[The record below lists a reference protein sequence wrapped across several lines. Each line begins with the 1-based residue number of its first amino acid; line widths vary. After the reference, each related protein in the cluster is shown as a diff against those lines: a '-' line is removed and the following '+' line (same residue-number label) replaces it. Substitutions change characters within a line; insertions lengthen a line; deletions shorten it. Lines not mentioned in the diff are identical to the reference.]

1 MKKAVTSLMAILG
14 FLIPDLLFAQTLLPP
29 PRNLE
34 ADNQTLIATWQEPEA
49 VLMQQNF
56 EGTVFP
62 PPNWEAASSGMGWFR
77 AQSGSQYF
85 IVPSHSWFA
94 IANDD
99 LAGPSNNGCCDLLVT
114 PSLNLTQIVN
124 GKLKFDSFF
133 NGDWFQSA
141 EVKMSNDGG
150 FTWNTLI
157 TLTPSLS
164 WEQLEIDLASY
175 CGPNGFE
182 SVKFAFHSNDNWG
195 WGSGWAIDD
204 VKVYSDSIDVI
215 GYNFYCNDS
224 LIEFTESLTS
234 SIPADMAHF
243 GDTIVTKVNAAY
255 SQGVSSF
262 CSHTFISNYL
272 PPPQNFTATS
282 TNDSIS
288 WTWDAP
294 VDTINLVAY
303 IVYRDQTA
311 IAEIEKNASIFTM
324 AGLYP
329 GEYCLELTSKYE
341 LSAFGYP
348 GSFAESMKVAACDSV
363 TVNTFLPFVED
374 WDSASF
380 IPGGWTPGAN
390 WGITIMD
397 KSTGNNY
404 RARFSGF
411 PLMNNYSSSLESQ
424 ILSDIHPLTTTPY
437 KVFLEFDISLT
448 GISNNGTENFFVEL
462 FKDGEWQMLDYFR
475 NDSSFTWHKQHYD
488 ITDLVKG
495 QYFKFRFTAGGDGS
509 AAIQG
514 WFLDSIKVTREYIL
528 MPPRNLYATRK
539 WTYPFGSILDW
550 DPPINVGEN
559 IEFKLDDGTFE
570 NDFYFWTGGE
580 YWIGNIFT
588 SNIEGQL
595 KTASVLLTNS
605 PYGSGTIYSVDIF
618 DENRN
623 LVGRSDNFIPN
634 YGQWTTVLL
643 PDLHFGQNFYVMLH
657 LIITSESDYLAL
669 DMNSPNSITNKSWV
683 IINGEWNELT
693 YFNLEPSVCAIRA
706 TGVIGQEVMSFKNYI
721 SGSNKENKHVIESC
735 LAERKRLNIRTVEE
749 SKPKSASTEFLEPLY
764 YNVYREVWSYF
775 SPFDTLGW
783 ELIDTAHTCHYVDI
797 SISYWTW
804 GKCFLITAVY
814 PEGESLPS
822 NRGFIYPYTETPEP
836 HSDQVAIFPNPA
848 NNRINIILTE
858 NFNELELINSL
869 GESKFKKTII
879 NQKNIFL
886 DLFDYPSGNYILIF
900 RENEKSKVYKKLI
913 ILR

>member
-1 MKKAVTSLMAILG
+1 MKKAIISLMAILG
-14 FLIPDLLFAQTLLPP
+14 FLLPDLLFAQTLLPP
-29 PRNLE
+29 PKNLE
-34 ADNQTLIATWQEPEA
+34 ADNHTLIATWQKPEA
-49 VLMQQNF
+49 VLLHQNF
-56 EGTVFP
+56 EGIVFP

-77 AQSGSQYF
+77 AQSGSQNF

-99 LAGPSNNGCCDLLVT
+99 LAGPSNNGCCDFLVT

-124 GKLKFDSFF
+124 GKLKFNSFF
-133 NGDWFQSA
+133 NGDLFQSA
-141 EVKMSNDGG
+141 EVNVSNDGG
-150 FTWNTLI
+150 NTWNTLI
-157 TLTPSLS
+157 TITPSLL

-175 CGPNGFE
+175 CGTNGFE
-182 SVKFAFHSNDNWG
+182 SVKFAFHANDNWG

-204 VKVYSDSIDVI
+204 VTVYTDSIDVI

-243 GDTIVTKVNAAY
+243 GDTIVTKVNAEY

-294 VDTINLVAY
+294 IDTINLVSY

-311 IAEIEKNASIFTM
+311 IAEIEKNTSIFTM

-341 LSAFGYP
+341 LSAFGHP

-363 TVNTFLPFVED
+363 TVNIFLPFVED

-448 GISNNGTENFFVEL
+448 GITNNGTEDFFIEL

-475 NDSSFTWHKQHYD
+475 NDSSYTWQKQHYD

-514 WFLDSIKVTREYIL
+514 WFLDSIKVTRKYIL

-539 WTYPFGSILDW
+539 WTPPYGSILDW
-550 DPPINVGEN
+550 DPPLNGGED
-559 IEFKLDDGTFE
+559 IEFKLDDGTFK
-570 NDFYFWTGGE
+570 NDFYF
-580 YWIGNIFT
+580 
-588 SNIEGQL
+588 
-595 KTASVLLTNS
+595 
-605 PYGSGTIYSVDIF
+605 
-618 DENRN
+618 
-623 LVGRSDNFIPN
+623 
-634 YGQWTTVLL
+634 
-643 PDLHFGQNFYVMLH
+643 
-657 LIITSESDYLAL
+657 
-669 DMNSPNSITNKSWV
+669 
-683 IINGEWNELT
+683 
-693 YFNLEPSVCAIRA
+693 EPSVCAIRA

-749 SKPKSASTEFLEPLY
+749 SKPKSASTQFLEPLY
-764 YNVYREVWSYF
+764 YNVYREIWSHF
-775 SPFDTLGW
+775 SPYDTLGW
-783 ELIDTAHTCHYVDI
+783 ELLDTAHTCHYVD
-797 SISYWTW
+797 ISYWTW

-814 PEGESLPS
+814 PEGESSPS

-869 GESKFKKTII
+869 GESKLKMTII